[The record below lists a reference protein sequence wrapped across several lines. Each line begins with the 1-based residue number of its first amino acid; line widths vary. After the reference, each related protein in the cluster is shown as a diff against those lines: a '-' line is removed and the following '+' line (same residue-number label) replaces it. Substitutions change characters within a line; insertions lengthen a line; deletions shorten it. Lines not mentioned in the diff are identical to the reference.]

1 MTRLI
6 LLALVAALSMGW
18 LGCAGKVPDA
28 LSAPHSAEDVARW
41 KQRDADEQRRM
52 EALRA
57 EEQAAADRARKAA
70 GELADIERQM
80 ALDKRRAA
88 HETEMAR
95 ESLERRKLELE
106 GEIAEAEADAAR
118 LRLLREAAE
127 GDDMGAAPGPGDGD
141 DWMYVLDGGKW
152 VWKWDPEGRPEWI
165 GGDEEQWDTPAA
177 EQHASAPAPSPAPQR
192 ERPADHLKTEA
203 IAVFSLM
210 CGGWILLEVT
220 A

>member
-106 GEIAEAEADAAR
+106 GEIAEAKADAER

-127 GDDMGAAPGPGDGD
+127 GDDMGAAPVPGDGD
-141 DWMYVLDGGKW
+141 DWMYVWSGGKW
-152 VWKWDPEGRPEWI
+152 VWKWDPGGRPEWI
-165 GGDEEQWDTPAA
+165 GDDGDTPAA
-177 EQHASAPAPSPAPQR
+177 EQNASAPAPSPAPQR
-192 ERPADHLKTEA
+192 ERNMVVEKTA
-203 IAVFSLM
+203 IILFSLL
-210 CGGWILLEVT
+210 GVGHILDWVIPG
-220 A
+220 